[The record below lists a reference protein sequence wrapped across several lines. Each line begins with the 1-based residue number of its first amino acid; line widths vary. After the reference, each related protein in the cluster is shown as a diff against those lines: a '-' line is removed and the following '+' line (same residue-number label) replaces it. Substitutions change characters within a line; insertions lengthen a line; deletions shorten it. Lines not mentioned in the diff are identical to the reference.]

1 VSEGAAI
8 AHPNIAL
15 VKYWGKR
22 DRQLNL
28 PAVPSLSLTL
38 DGWHTET
45 SIDIGHDRFV
55 LNKKPVDD
63 PRVFRL
69 LDLLDPERP
78 DFNVTSKNN
87 FPTGAGLASSSSG
100 FAALAV
106 AGGAAFG
113 RSDPAELSV
122 LARRGSGSAC
132 RSIHGGFVEWR
143 MGTRA
148 DGTDSHGVPVA
159 PADHWNVAMVI
170 AIVDPAPKAI
180 GSTEGMER
188 CRATSPLWG
197 AWVEPAENDVAE
209 ARAAVLA
216 KDIERL
222 GTIMEQST
230 FRMFATMH
238 TARPPLIYW
247 KPGTIALLHAVLELR
262 ASGVGAWMT
271 MDAGPQVKV
280 LCERADVRAV
290 ERALEP
296 HVRKGMLHVHG
307 PGGPARATEWG

>member
-1 VSEGAAI
+1 MSEGAAI

-38 DGWHTET
+38 DGWQTHT
-45 SIDIGHDRFV
+45 SIDIGRDRFV
-55 LNKKPVDD
+55 LNEKEVDD
-63 PRVFRL
+63 PRVWRL

-78 DFNVTSKNN
+78 DFDVTSRND
-87 FPTGAGLASSSSG
+87 FPTAAGLASSSSG
-100 FAALAV
+100 FAALAMA
-106 AGGAAFG
+106 AGWIFG
-113 RSDPAELSV
+113 RRDAAAVSV

-143 MGTRA
+143 MGARA
-148 DGTDSHGVPVA
+148 DGTDSHAIPVA
-159 PADHWNVAMVI
+159 PADHWDVAMVI
-170 AIVDPAPKAI
+170 AIVDPGRKVV
-180 GSTEGMER
+180 GSTEAMDR
-188 CRATSPLWG
+188 CRATSPLWR
-197 AWVEPAENDVAE
+197 AWVEPAESDVAA

-222 GTIMEQST
+222 GTLMEQST

-238 TARPPLIYW
+238 TASPPLIYW
-247 KPGTIALLHAVLELR
+247 KPATVALLHAVLELR
-262 ASGVGAWMT
+262 ASGVGAWVT

-280 LCERADVRAV
+280 LCERADARAV

-296 HVRKGMLHVHG
+296 HVRKGAIHLHG
-307 PGGPARATEWG
+307 PGGPARIVDG

>member
-1 VSEGAAI
+1 MSEAAAV

-22 DRQLNL
+22 DRNLNL

-38 DGWHTET
+38 DGWETNT
-45 SIDIGHDRFV
+45 SIDIGHERFV
-55 LNKKPVDD
+55 LNKKEVVD
-63 PRVFRL
+63 PRVWRV

-78 DFNVTSKNN
+78 DFDVTSKNN
-87 FPTGAGLASSSSG
+87 FPTAAGLASSSSG
-100 FAALAV
+100 FAALAM
-106 AGGAAFG
+106 AGGEIFG
-113 RSDPAELSV
+113 RRDPAAVSV

-148 DGTDSHGVPVA
+148 DGADSHAIPVA
-159 PADHWNVAMVI
+159 SADHWNVAMVI
-170 AIVDPAPKAI
+170 AIVDPSPKAV

-188 CRATSPLWG
+188 CLATSPLWR

-238 TARPPLIYW
+238 TAKPPLIYW
-247 KPGTIALLHAVLELR
+247 KPGTITLLQAVLELR
-262 ASGVGAWMT
+262 ASGVGAWVT

-296 HVRKGMLHVHG
+296 HVRKGALHVHG
-307 PGGPARATEWG
+307 VGGPARVTEW